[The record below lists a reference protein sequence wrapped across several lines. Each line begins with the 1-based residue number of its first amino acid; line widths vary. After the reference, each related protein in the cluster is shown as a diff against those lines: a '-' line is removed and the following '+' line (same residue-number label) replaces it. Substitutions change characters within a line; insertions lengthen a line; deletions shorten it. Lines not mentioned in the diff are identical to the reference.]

1 MRGGPRRTRREELHN
16 FLGSQSPTSL
26 LTDVSLAPK
35 TADSAPH
42 CVALLS
48 PAVSVRFSSLP
59 PSSVTA
65 PLSPSNSDL
74 DELVAETVVSPD
86 SPVRSAPLVSPAESS
101 AAATTAGRDET
112 PPWFAGADQDEWE
125 DPYSAVN
132 LILAAQHA
140 TERPPLADPPPRV
153 PPKITCEE
161 PLLQD
166 QCPVRPRS
174 GLASASSHRS
184 LWRATTRYLQ
194 LTWEWPE
201 NLKGVYWCMSEVS
214 AWINSC
220 VRIPFYKYF
229 DRHFRGAGVSET
241 SLCFL
246 YSFQAACYGS
256 VRCRSEKEVEQT
268 ELSES
273 MSTSGLRATR
283 SDLVFADDGEMVS
296 VVVRT
301 VVELTGTALVL
312 LRTEAFRFP
321 PSAVPFLIF
330 CKAVEVLSVRDRLPE
345 SDVYTGTLR
354 LHEET
359 VEDTGLG
366 AAVDRGADCACSTA
380 D

>member
-1 MRGGPRRTRREELHN
+1 MLP
-16 FLGSQSPTSL
+16 
-26 LTDVSLAPK
+26 
-35 TADSAPH
+35 SARPW
-42 CVALLS
+42 L
-48 PAVSVRFSSLP
+48 
-59 PSSVTA
+59 
-65 PLSPSNSDL
+65 
-74 DELVAETVVSPD
+74 
-86 SPVRSAPLVSPAESS
+86 
-101 AAATTAGRDET
+101 T
-112 PPWFAGADQDEWE
+112 PPPEF
-125 DPYSAVN
+125 
-132 LILAAQHA
+132 H
-140 TERPPLADPPPRV
+140 
-153 PPKITCEE
+153 
-161 PLLQD
+161 
-166 QCPVRPRS
+166 PRS
-174 GLASASSHRS
+174 HAKN
-184 LWRATTRYLQ
+184 RYYKTNAPFDPDQVWQ

-201 NLKGVYWCMSEVS
+201 NLKGVYWCMSEVN

-330 CKAVEVLSVRDRLPE
+330 CKAVESKTPDSVPPSIVVPIALALQQIDQSIPVSSKLP
-345 SDVYTGTLR
+345 
-354 LHEET
+354 
-359 VEDTGLG
+359 
-366 AAVDRGADCACSTA
+366 
-380 D
+380 